1 MENVSER
8 EFMEKFGQLTPQNQR
23 YLVSIQ
29 EALSFA
35 QQTGTQLNSD
45 ELKKRFTGW
54 GKASKKY
61 EMKKITI
68 YMELHGNCKC
78 CL

>member
-35 QQTGTQLNSD
+35 QQTGTQLNS
-45 ELKKRFTGW
+45 EKQKKDLLDGEKRAKNTR
-54 GKASKKY
+54 
-61 EMKKITI
+61 
-68 YMELHGNCKC
+68 
-78 CL
+78 

>member
-35 QQTGTQLNSD
+35 QQTGTQKDSN
-45 ELKKRFTGW
+45 ELKK
-54 GKASKKY
+54 
-61 EMKKITI
+61 E
-68 YMELHGNCKC
+68 ELMGERQAEDVYRLKR
-78 CL
+78 

>member
-45 ELKKRFTGW
+45 ELKKDLLDGE
-54 GKASKKY
+54 K
-61 EMKKITI
+61 
-68 YMELHGNCKC
+68 
-78 CL
+78 

>member
-45 ELKKRFTGW
+45 ELKKDLLDGEKRAENTR
-54 GKASKKY
+54 
-61 EMKKITI
+61 
-68 YMELHGNCKC
+68 
-78 CL
+78 

>member
-1 MENVSER
+1 MGNISER

-35 QQTGTQLNSD
+35 Q
-45 ELKKRFTGW
+45 
-54 GKASKKY
+54 
-61 EMKKITI
+61 
-68 YMELHGNCKC
+68 
-78 CL
+78 